1 MWVTEDPST
10 MNLARLS
17 TQSAGPSTSSQDPWI
32 QRLCEI
38 VHGSIDPETLCAD
51 VLRHRTMVVQY
62 SAAHSTRHAH
72 CCTGIAMAT
81 QALQMYIDAP
91 SAGVVHTAL
100 APSIVLWVMTHRLH
114 ISISPGT
121 LGSIDPEIQRMCRSR
136 RSRDPTDLG
145 LLGYLRNRVLPGS
158 GSVDPYPQRPQSV

>member
-1 MWVTEDPST
+1 VISST
-10 MNLARLS
+10 
-17 TQSAGPSTSSQDPWI
+17 
-32 QRLCEI
+32 
-38 VHGSIDPETLCAD
+38 GSIDPETLCAD

-91 SAGVVHTAL
+91 SAGVIHTAL

>member
-1 MWVTEDPST
+1 MISST
-10 MNLARLS
+10 
-17 TQSAGPSTSSQDPWI
+17 
-32 QRLCEI
+32 
-38 VHGSIDPETLCAD
+38 GSIDPETLCAD

-91 SAGVVHTAL
+91 SAGVVHSAL

-158 GSVDPYPQRPQSV
+158 GSVDPYPQRPQYV

>member
-1 MWVTEDPST
+1 

-91 SAGVVHTAL
+91 SAGVIPHRAS
-100 APSIVLWVMTHRLH
+100 SIYRLVGHDPQTHSLH
-114 ISISPGT
+114 IPRNSWIH
-121 LGSIDPEIQRMCRSR
+121 
-136 RSRDPTDLG
+136 RSRDPED
-145 LLGYLRNRVLPGS
+145 V
-158 GSVDPYPQRPQSV
+158 